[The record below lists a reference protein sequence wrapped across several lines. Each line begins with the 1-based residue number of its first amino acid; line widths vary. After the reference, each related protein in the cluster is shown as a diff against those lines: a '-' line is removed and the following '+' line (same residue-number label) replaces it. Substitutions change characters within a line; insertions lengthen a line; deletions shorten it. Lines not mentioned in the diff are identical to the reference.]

1 MKRNR
6 KLLEDLAA
14 SKALLTAEEKSAL
27 EQFHGKKSY
36 KCPKILCFDFHEGFT
51 DAKSR
56 DMHINRHDRPFR
68 CTFEDCSV
76 AEFGFGTNKELEKHE
91 RLFHPTFENQGITFS
106 TPKATESKT
115 PWQCSMCEK
124 RFTRGFHMRNH
135 VRAHMAERPHACSEC
150 GKAFTRKNDC
160 KRHEKIHE
168 RKR

>member
-14 SKALLTAEEKSAL
+14 SKALRPEEKSAV
-27 EQFHGKKSY
+27 ERFYGKKAY
-36 KCPKILCFDFHEGFT
+36 KCPKVLCPDFHEGFT

-56 DMHINRHDRPFR
+56 DMHINRH
-68 CTFEDCSV
+68 S
-76 AEFGFGTNKELEKHE
+76 KELEKHE
-91 RLFHPTFENQGITFS
+91 RLFHPDLENQGISFS
-106 TPKATESKT
+106 TPKLVESKT